1 MLSEV
6 TIAGL
11 YNDVYNTKQQKYFK
25 GIHDLEGLFE
35 VFSVSDAVSLFGRNK
50 AMLRQRGFVIENF
63 DLLIGSIAV
72 TDDCILVTDKV
83 GHLGRIPDVKIENWI
98 ST

>member
-11 YNDVYNTKQQKYFK
+11 YNGVYNTKQQKYFK

-35 VFSVSDAVSLFGRNK
+35 VLDRKSVV
-50 AMLRQRGFVIENF
+50 
-63 DLLIGSIAV
+63 
-72 TDDCILVTDKV
+72 
-83 GHLGRIPDVKIENWI
+83 
-98 ST
+98 

>member
-35 VFSVSDAVSLFGRNK
+35 VVSVSDAVSSFSKNK
-50 AMLRQRGFVIENF
+50 AMLRQ
-63 DLLIGSIAV
+63 
-72 TDDCILVTDKV
+72 
-83 GHLGRIPDVKIENWI
+83 
-98 ST
+98 

>member
-35 VFSVSDAVSLFGRNK
+35 VFSVSDVVSSFGKKK
-50 AMLRQRGFVIENF
+50 ATLHQ
-63 DLLIGSIAV
+63 
-72 TDDCILVTDKV
+72 
-83 GHLGRIPDVKIENWI
+83 
-98 ST
+98 

>member
-11 YNDVYNTKQQKYFK
+11 YNGVYNTKQQKHFK
-25 GIHDLEGLFE
+25 EIHNLEKLFE
-35 VFSVSDAVSLFGRNK
+35 VFSVSDVVSSFGKNK
-50 AMLRQRGFVIENF
+50 ATLHQWGVVIDNF
-63 DLLIGSIAV
+63 DILIESTTV
-72 TDDCILVTDKV
+72 TDDSILVTDKM
-83 GHLGRIPDVKIENWI
+83 GHLGRVPDVKTEKWI